1 MQASVFIAP
10 ILSAAS
16 TGFWVDHLTDLEK
29 RRMSEI
35 KSERRRLEFVCSR
48 LLAKQS
54 LVSEYGGP
62 QNQWTIEVKPDG
74 SLLVKRADG
83 LSVPSISLSHSKGRV
98 ACAFADVEMLGL
110 DIELLQAR
118 KNLPGLAEDILH
130 PEEWDEFS
138 GLDFDGKTRY
148 FYAKWVVKEALGKAL
163 GCGINYPMREFLIC
177 ADRLLKAPQ
186 VWIADPQQWAFSQV
200 FLDDGYSLGLAWRG
214 GSVSHFS
221 IKSAEIRL

>member
-10 ILSAAS
+10 IFSAAP
-16 TGFWVDHLTDLEK
+16 TGFWGVHLTDLEK
-29 RRMSEI
+29 RRMSAI

-62 QNQWTIEVKPDG
+62 ENQWTIGVKPDG
-74 SLLVKRADG
+74 SLRVERPEG
-83 LSVPSISLSHSKGRV
+83 LFVPSISLSHSKGRV

-118 KNLPGLAEDILH
+118 KNLPRLAEEVLH
-130 PEEWDEFS
+130 PEEWSEFS

-148 FYAKWVVKEALGKAL
+148 FHAKWVLKEALGKAL
-163 GCGINYPMREFLIC
+163 GCGINYPMREFLI
-177 ADRLLKAPQ
+177 RSNSLLKAPQ
-186 VWIADPQQWAFSQV
+186 AWIAAPQEWAFSQV
-200 FLDDGYSLGLAWRG
+200 FLDGGYSLGLAWRG
-214 GSVSHFS
+214 RSVSQVS